1 MRYGYSTG
9 ALTKGDF
16 RAALRMLEAHDVTGV
31 EISALRMHELDEMIE
46 ALPTLDLK
54 KYEGHVSLHAPSK
67 FSAAEEA
74 PLAERIAGIAD
85 LVEGIVVHSE
95 AIIDPSIW
103 RPLGDKVFVENADGR
118 KRTGRTTA
126 EMEAILADLPDAR
139 VCLDLAHVYQVD
151 PSLVEARRMLRAIGD
166 RVGQIHLSQ
175 LDHSC
180 GHQPLMYGVVH
191 EFQGLCA
198 LVPETTVILESCV
211 DEDEIGF
218 QLELAR
224 QCFTPLEPSGA

>member
-16 RAALRMLEAHDVTGV
+16 RAALRMLEHHDVTGV

-46 ALPTLDLK
+46 ALPDLDLER
-54 KYEGHVSLHAPSK
+54 YAGHVSLHAPSK
-67 FSAAEEA
+67 FTEDEEG
-74 PLAERIAGIAD
+74 PLARRLEGIAER
-85 LVEGIVVHSE
+85 VEGIVVHSE
-95 AIIDPSIW
+95 AIIDPGAW
-103 RPLGDKVFVENADGR
+103 RGLGNKVFIENADGR
-118 KRTGRTTA
+118 KKTGRTTD
-126 EMEAILADLPDAR
+126 EMEAILEDLPEAR
-139 VCLDLAHVYQVD
+139 VCFDMAHVYQVD
-151 PSLVEARRMLRAIGD
+151 PSLIEARRMLRSIGS
-166 RVGQIHLSQ
+166 RIGQIHLSQ

-191 EFQGLCA
+191 EFQGLAA

-224 QCFTPLEPSGA
+224 QCFLPSAEKA